1 MIRCVKCGCSR
12 LDSENVGCV
21 LCGGSPSV
29 RWEQCHVSAGT
40 RVELSMQRKELE
52 RFGIGVEIQK
62 GLAKLMGAP
71 KGFVVVL
78 TVGDYLHRTVLR
90 ALVSFLRENGV
101 SAEDILR
108 LRLDEPEAIIACY

>member
-1 MIRCVKCGCSR
+1 
-12 LDSENVGCV
+12 
-21 LCGGSPSV
+21 
-29 RWEQCHVSAGT
+29 
-40 RVELSMQRKELE
+40 
-52 RFGIGVEIQK
+52 
-62 GLAKLMGAP
+62 MGAP